1 MIVRVPATSAN
12 MGPGF
17 DSLGMALTLW
27 AELGLVDDDD
37 QSESPELP
45 EGARLADSHHL
56 ATEAFALLG
65 GVGRVWVRS
74 PIPMG
79 RGLGYSAA
87 VRVGG
92 LLLAAAQQAGPDED
106 VLSLRGQDVLSL
118 ATQLE
123 GHADNAAPALLGGV
137 VASTGERS
145 IRVPL
150 RFDPAVVVWVPSF
163 STRTD
168 QSRSKLGTEVP
179 LRDAVFNIGRSAYL
193 VAALASGD
201 IDALR
206 HGTEDRIHQPSRF
219 AASPG
224 SHGAHAAALEHGAWC
239 SWLSGSG
246 PTVAALCSV
255 EAAEELAAA
264 MAASGDG
271 GGHTKVL
278 RVDHGGATLE
288 H

>member
-17 DSLGMALTLW
+17 DSLGVALTLW
-27 AELGLVDDDD
+27 AELGLVEDDGGDGVPD
-37 QSESPELP
+37 
-45 EGARLADSHHL
+45 GAHVADEHHL
-56 ATEAFALLG
+56 ATEAFGLLG
-65 GVGRVWVRS
+65 GEGRVWVRS

-92 LLLAAAQQAGPDED
+92 LLLACAQQAQSETD
-106 VLSLRGQDVLSL
+106 VLAARGEEILTVASR
-118 ATQLE
+118 LE
-123 GHADNAAPALLGGV
+123 GHADNAAPALVGGV

-150 RFDPAVVVWVPSF
+150 RFDPAVVVWVPPH

-168 QSRSKLGTEVP
+168 QSRSKLGPTHS
-179 LRDAVFNIGRSAYL
+179 LADAVFNIGRSAYL

-201 IDALR
+201 IAALG
-206 HGTEDRIHQPSRF
+206 HATEDRIHQPSRF

-224 SHGAHAAALEHGAWC
+224 SHAAYRVALEHGAWC
-239 SWLSGSG
+239 AWLSGSG

-255 EAAEELAAA
+255 EAAGELAAA
-264 MAASGDG
+264 MDAAADG
-271 GGHTKVL
+271 VGHTKVL
-278 RVDHGGATLE
+278 RVDHGGAAIE
-288 H
+288 S